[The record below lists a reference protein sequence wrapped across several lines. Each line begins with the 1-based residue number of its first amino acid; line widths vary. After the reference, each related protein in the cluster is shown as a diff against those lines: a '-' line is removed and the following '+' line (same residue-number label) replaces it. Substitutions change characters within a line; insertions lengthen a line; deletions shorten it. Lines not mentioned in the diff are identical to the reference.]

1 VVSLLLYNQ
10 IIEAE
15 VIMRRIALK
24 RPIVEIFSNNPH
36 LKDLANWDPTLEE
49 SK

>member
-1 VVSLLLYNQ
+1 MLLYNQ

-24 RPIVEIFSNNPH
+24 RPVVEVFSNDKR
-36 LKDLANWDPTLEE
+36 LKDLANWDPTSEE
-49 SK
+49 